1 MRGMEQTGRTQSTT
15 DRLDEGIK
23 LTTFIPVR
31 FVRHK
36 ARKVV
41 VEPTTPRRMASPL
54 NPGRPTSV
62 DQNLMA
68 ALAKAFFWQE
78 LLDTGRVKNM
88 TELAK
93 AEKIGLARMQKML
106 KLARL
111 APDIVEEIA
120 REEGLSF
127 RMALI
132 HAEVDKSILHAKLR
146 DGRIRALHPAPT
158 GTASIN
164 RARQSDRRMEWAKT
178 AFIDGRSLFNIAVRD
193 EAKEVRPD
201 ARPQARKNRRR
212 IRWNTLRIFSGRERR
227 RWSRIVRRNRTVNV
241 GQAPSYSSSN
251 KSLK

>member
-1 MRGMEQTGRTQSTT
+1 MEQIGQAQPNTR
-15 DRLDEGIK
+15 RLEDGIK

-41 VEPTTPRRMASPL
+41 VEPTTPGRMASPL

-62 DQNLMA
+62 DENLMA

-78 LLDTGRVKNM
+78 MLDTGRVKNM

-120 REEGLSF
+120 RGRQPVGLS
-127 RMALI
+127 L
-132 HAEVDKSILHAKLR
+132 
-146 DGRIRALHPAPT
+146 
-158 GTASIN
+158 
-164 RARQSDRRMEWAKT
+164 
-178 AFIDGRSLFNIAVRD
+178 LFFVENPL
-193 EAKEVRPD
+193 PD
-201 ARPQARKNRRR
+201 H
-212 IRWNTLRIFSGRERR
+212 WNTQREV
-227 RWSRIVRRNRTVNV
+227 I
-241 GQAPSYSSSN
+241 GGLAQ
-251 KSLK
+251 

>member
-1 MRGMEQTGRTQSTT
+1 MRGMEQTGRAQSTT
-15 DRLDEGIK
+15 ARLDEGIK

-120 REEGLSF
+120 QGRQPVGLSLLF
-127 RMALI
+127 FVENPLPDDWDAQREAIGGL
-132 HAEVDKSILHAKLR
+132 
-146 DGRIRALHPAPT
+146 
-158 GTASIN
+158 AS
-164 RARQSDRRMEWAKT
+164 
-178 AFIDGRSLFNIAVRD
+178 
-193 EAKEVRPD
+193 
-201 ARPQARKNRRR
+201 
-212 IRWNTLRIFSGRERR
+212 
-227 RWSRIVRRNRTVNV
+227 
-241 GQAPSYSSSN
+241 
-251 KSLK
+251 